1 MSTDPSELAATADT
15 GTSTGGGEQLLASL
29 LGVLANL
36 SSPDSAEA
44 QQILLRRLALEGD
57 VVGSRLPA
65 PLNVTEMGG
74 YINLLGVLQQPEM
87 RAQALAGV
95 LGVAGPNPPLGWL
108 TASQPLALVALP
120 NDRPDGPAQATL
132 PLTFAVRSDFS
143 SAFQTAVSFL
153 HQRGCSLPVMGP
165 TLVTLPPAQPGAP
178 APADVLPF
186 LGRTLDLAATAALV
200 DPETDPLAL
209 VRTQGSSDPFAIAA
223 NASSGTGTVTVD
235 PGTYEGLECD
245 ATSCTPVALT
255 NQLYVYVGPVLAAA
269 GFYPASP
276 LPQPTSVTS
285 SDWAHFTNV
294 TGLRAGVTALGDE
307 LSLLY
312 SPSVVA
318 GSAFGSMLGWLWNG
332 SAFVAP

>member
-1 MSTDPSELAATADT
+1 MSTDPSELAAAAD
-15 GTSTGGGEQLLASL
+15 TSTGGDEQLLATL
-29 LGVLANL
+29 LGVLGTLN
-36 SSPDSAEA
+36 SPDAVEA
-44 QQILLRRLALEGD
+44 QQILIRRLALEGD
-57 VVGSRLPA
+57 VIGSRLPA
-65 PLNVTEMGG
+65 PLNITEMGG
-74 YINLLGVLQQPEM
+74 YINLLGILQQSEM
-87 RAQALAGV
+87 RAQALAGI

-120 NDRPDGPAQATL
+120 NDRPDGSAQATL

-143 SAFQTAVSFL
+143 SALQTALSFL
-153 HQRGCSLPVMGP
+153 HQRGCSLPVIGP

-178 APADVLPF
+178 APADVLPY
-186 LGRTLDLAATAALV
+186 LGRTLDLASTAALV

-209 VRTQGSSDPFAIAA
+209 VRTQSSSDAFAIAA
-223 NASSGTGTVTVD
+223 NVSSGTGTVTVD
-235 PGTYEGLECD
+235 PGAYDGLKCD
-245 ATSCTPVALT
+245 GTSCTPVALT
-255 NQLYVYVGPVLAAA
+255 NQLYVYVGPVLANA

-294 TGLRAGVTALGDE
+294 TGLRAGVTSLGDE

-318 GSAFGSMLGWLWNG
+318 GSVFASMLGWLWNG